1 MTIAPELSA
10 AITAPDPNAFRDA
23 MRQLAAGV
31 GIVTAG
37 KDNEWAGMTATSVTS
52 LSLDPPTILACVN
65 REASILPF
73 LQRYWHFAVNFL
85 SAEQHELA
93 DRFAGR
99 DNFQGLDRFRSGNW
113 STLVSGAPVLTS
125 ALASLDC
132 RLEEMIQR
140 HSHVIVIG
148 HVLYGDVRGG
158 SDSLLHWRGD
168 YARLQASSPRP
179 N

>member
-52 LSLDPPTILACVN
+52 LSLDPPTILACIN

-73 LQRYWHFAVNFL
+73 
-85 SAEQHELA
+85 
-93 DRFAGR
+93 
-99 DNFQGLDRFRSGNW
+99 
-113 STLVSGAPVLTS
+113 
-125 ALASLDC
+125 
-132 RLEEMIQR
+132 
-140 HSHVIVIG
+140 VIG
-148 HVLYGDVRGG
+148 FP
-158 SDSLLHWRGD
+158 SL
-168 YARLQASSPRP
+168 
-179 N
+179 